1 MSDETIVM
9 SKNDIEQAV
18 VAAQG
23 DLLKKMDEQDAN
35 HEKLVGEL
43 EVAQTNSTEA
53 KAENEKLT
61 KQYLELADRCM
72 ELEQREEE
80 ITQEADESLGAIVT
94 KSADYQTMVERGAG
108 ACRVETKTA
117 IINTFPASTSQ
128 PLVQGDRLSG
138 IHTTPNRRLTIKDV
152 IPGGTTSS
160 NLVEFTRE
168 NAFTNNAGPQRDT
181 ASPLAAIEN
190 VTKPESAITFTLATT
205 PVVTLAHFIPVSK
218 QVLADSG
225 QLESYINSRL
235 SYGLMLKEET
245 QILLGLGTGGEYNG
259 IQTQATAYTEESPN
273 LTNEIDMLRDAI
285 TQAQVA
291 EYSPNFLVINPAQ
304 WDTIQRRKVG
314 SSDDRYVYGDPNM
327 SWLATPIWGLTPIVT
342 NSQTAGQFLI
352 GDSNGAMVFDRQQ
365 AAVEIS
371 YEDST
376 NFQKNMATI
385 RAELRGC
392 VAVFRTEAFIN
403 GTLG

>member
-1 MSDETIVM
+1 MSDIQLT
-9 SKNDIEQAV
+9 KNDIERAIV
-18 VAAQG
+18 DSQG
-23 DLLKKMDEQDAN
+23 DLLAKMDQQDE
-35 HEKLVGEL
+35 HFLKVKEEL
-43 EVAQTNSTEA
+43 EIAKSNSAEA
-53 KAENEKLT
+53 KSENEALT
-61 KQYLELADRCM
+61 KQYMELADRCM
-72 ELEQREEE
+72 ELEQREDD
-80 ITQEADESLGAIVT
+80 IHKEADESLGAMVT
-94 KSADYQTMVERGAG
+94 KSAEYKELLERGTG
-108 ACRVETKTA
+108 ATRIEVKTA
-117 IINTFPASTSQ
+117 IINTYPASTSQ

-138 IHTTPNRRLTIKDV
+138 IHTVPNRRLTIRDV
-152 IPGGTTSS
+152 IPSGTTSS
-160 NLVEFTRE
+160 NLVEFSRE

-205 PVVTLAHFIPVSK
+205 PVVTLAHWIPVSK
-218 QVLADSG
+218 QVIADSP
-225 QLESYINSRL
+225 QLESYVNGRL
-235 SYGLMLKEET
+235 MYGLMLKEET
-245 QILLGLGTGGEYNG
+245 QILLGANTGGEYNG

-291 EYSPNFLVINPAQ
+291 EYSPNFLVLNPAQ

-314 SSDDRYVYGDPNM
+314 SSDDRYVYGDPNQ

-352 GDSNGAMVFDRQQ
+352 GDTNGAMVFDREQ
-365 AAVEIS
+365 ANVEVAFNNGT
-371 YEDST
+371 D
-376 NFQKNMATI
+376 FVKNMCTI